1 MAESSAATPKPAH
14 GKSAR
19 AAVLVFDACEVGLVL
34 RAVLFVETVLGVG
47 ALFGADS
54 AREWLLRLM
63 LLTGGALPATL
74 AWLLAACSLKKTLQ
88 RLATA
93 WQYAAGVLLGA
104 LAGLMACAMLALA
117 GVAGGVTAPP
127 WRASAASGALLAALL
142 VTALMLRARGRTPA
156 ATAARLAEL
165 QARIRP
171 HFLFNTLNS
180 AIALVRA
187 EPAKAETLLEDLS
200 ELFRHALAEQGE
212 SVTLAEELRLA
223 RHYLDVEA
231 VRFGPRLQVQWQ
243 LDPRADAARLP
254 PLLLQ
259 PLVENAVQHGV
270 EPSPR
275 GGKLRVQTELR
286 GSRVRVRITNTLPAP
301 PSAPPAAPTAA
312 QRRGHGMALAN
323 VRARLALLH
332 DLQAGFS
339 AGVQDGLYEVCIT
352 LPAPRPPLRQPRPA
366 QRRSQTRTPT
376 PKASPSPSKEQPHA
390 HPDR

>member
-1 MAESSAATPKPAH
+1 MPGPPANPPATAR
-14 GKSAR
+14 GKSAH

-47 ALFGADS
+47 ALFGAGS

-74 AWLLAACSLKKTLQ
+74 AWLLTACSLKKTLQ

-93 WQYAAGVLLGA
+93 GQYAAGVLLGA

-127 WRASAASGALLAALL
+127 WLASAASGALLAALL
-142 VTALMLRARGRTPA
+142 VTALVLRARGRTPA

-259 PLVENAVQHGV
+259 PLVENAIQHGV

-275 GGKLRVQTELR
+275 GGKLRIQTELR

-301 PSAPPAAPTAA
+301 ASAPPAAPPAA

-332 DLQAGFS
+332 DLQASFS

-352 LPAPRPPLRQPRPA
+352 LPAPRQPLRQPRPA
-366 QRRSQTRTPT
+366 PRRAQTHAPT
-376 PKASPSPSKEQPHA
+376 PEATPPPSNEQSHA